1 MPDTRP
7 INEKKYNISKHRFL
21 ELKHHCMQ
29 YQEWRR
35 ELATLTD
42 TVKAIEYGKE
52 GQGSPPQGSATE
64 QLAIKRVELDQKCK
78 TIEQTA
84 IETDAELYQW
94 ILEGVTSDYATYRY
108 LRDVVF
114 TGHGYRRAIEYKYD
128 RVFGSSP
135 HRVTEVRTSCCNR
148 FLVLDDVIGMY
159 SEIFFTKTDPPTP
172 IYPNFR
178 GGAYNG

>member
-35 ELATLTD
+35 ELAALTD

-64 QLAIKRVELDQKCK
+64 QLAIKRVELEQNPCK
-78 TIEQTA
+78 F
-84 IETDAELYQW
+84 AEC
-94 ILEGVTSDYATYRY
+94 A
-108 LRDVVF
+108 
-114 TGHGYRRAIEYKYD
+114 
-128 RVFGSSP
+128 
-135 HRVTEVRTSCCNR
+135 
-148 FLVLDDVIGMY
+148 
-159 SEIFFTKTDPPTP
+159 
-172 IYPNFR
+172 
-178 GGAYNG
+178 

>member
-7 INEKKYNISKHRFL
+7 INEKKYNISKYRFL
-21 ELKHHCMQ
+21 ELKNHCMQ

-64 QLAIKRVELDQKCK
+64 QLAIKRVELEQKCK

-108 LRDVVF
+108 LRDAK
-114 TGHGYRRAIEYKYD
+114 GMPCGDQKYYRTRRKFYWLLAQKI
-128 RVFGSSP
+128 
-135 HRVTEVRTSCCNR
+135 
-148 FLVLDDVIGMY
+148 
-159 SEIFFTKTDPPTP
+159 
-172 IYPNFR
+172 
-178 GGAYNG
+178 